1 MTAKVMLDTN
11 LWVYL
16 YAQNAPEKQVKA
28 KTLVAEHF
36 ESIVLSTQILGE
48 LYHVLTRKKLAETAV
63 AKEIIIEMV
72 TTFPVL
78 EIDTV
83 KVVMALDIHARYGY
97 SYWDSLIIVTALL
110 SDCAVI
116 FSEDMHHEQVLENKI
131 RILNPLLDGKL

>member
-1 MTAKVMLDTN
+1 MTAKIMLDTN

-16 YAQNAPEKQVKA
+16 YAQNAPKKQTKV

-63 AKEIIIEMV
+63 AKEIILEMV

-78 EIDTV
+78 EIDTG
-83 KVVMALDIHARYGY
+83 KVIMALEIHGKYGY
-97 SYWDSLIIVTALL
+97 SYWDSLIIAAASL

-116 FSEDMHHEQVLENKI
+116 FSEDMHHEQVIENKVQI
-131 RILNPLLDGKL
+131 INPLLNDK